1 MNLLL
6 HNALKSIK
14 CSFERLHCTI
24 PCTILYFSKS
34 KINHF
39 EHGAGHKDHKCE
51 SCGKSFPQAN
61 ALKKHIHTI
70 HEGQKDC
77 KCESWRK

>member
-39 EHGAGHKDHKCE
+39 EHGAGHKDHQCE
-51 SCGKSFPQAN
+51 SCGKSFPQAGD
-61 ALKKHIHTI
+61 LRKHTQRIH
-70 HEGQKDC
+70 GSNKD
-77 KCESWRK
+77 